1 MSTPARRPEPLAF
14 ELPPVAQAERL
25 DIFAALE
32 RYLRLMTTATTP
44 IVQHVAAVL
53 ANHTLNRLH
62 ELETEGDLDQWN
74 RTSGS
79 L

>member
-1 MSTPARRPEPLAF
+1 MNTPERHPEPLAF

-32 RYLRLMTTATTP
+32 RYLSLLTSNTTP

-53 ANHTLNRLH
+53 ANHKLNRLH
-62 ELETEGDLDQWN
+62 ELETEGDIHLWN
-74 RTSGS
+74 
-79 L
+79 